1 MPRARSAPRK
11 RSRTWKDDW
20 IVCQQPTL
28 PALVRQMDEPLAEA
42 IGFVEALRLMGDG
55 LSERGC
61 EEGSAILRVAEAVQ
75 ERLRSVQD
83 VWFGLIQDVP
93 SRVGPGRS

>member
-1 MPRARSAPRK
+1 MPRARRAPGK
-11 RSRTWKDDW
+11 RPRTWKDDW

-61 EEGSAILRVAEAVQ
+61 EEGSAILRVAEAAH

-83 VWFGLIQDVP
+83 VWLGLIQDVLN
-93 SRVGPGRS
+93 RVGPGRS

>member
-1 MPRARSAPRK
+1 MPRTRRASGT

-20 IVCQQPTL
+20 IVCPQPTL
-28 PALVRQMDEPLAEA
+28 PALVRQMDEPLVEA

-61 EEGSAILRVAEAVQ
+61 EEGSAILRVAEAAQ

-83 VWFGLIQDVP
+83 VWLGLAQEVP
-93 SRVGPGRS
+93 SRVGRGRN

>member
-1 MPRARSAPRK
+1 MPRTRRASDT

-20 IVCQQPTL
+20 IVCPSPTL
-28 PALVRQMDEPLAEA
+28 PALVRQMDAPLVEA

-61 EEGSAILRVAEAVQ
+61 EEGSAILRVAEAAQ

-83 VWFGLIQDVP
+83 VWLGLIQDVP
-93 SRVGPGRS
+93 SGAGPGRN

>member
-1 MPRARSAPRK
+1 MSRARLAPRK

-20 IVCQQPTL
+20 IVCPPPTL
-28 PALVRQMDEPLAEA
+28 PALVRQIGEPLVEA

-61 EEGSAILRVAEAVQ
+61 EEGSAILRVAEAAQ

-83 VWFGLIQDVP
+83 VWLGLVQEA
-93 SRVGPGRS
+93 PGRGGRGRN

>member
-1 MPRARSAPRK
+1 
-11 RSRTWKDDW
+11 
-20 IVCQQPTL
+20 
-28 PALVRQMDEPLAEA
+28 MDEPLTEA

-61 EEGSAILRVAEAVQ
+61 EEGSAILRVAEAAQ

-83 VWFGLIQDVP
+83 VWLGLIQDVHDRDELKCKP
-93 SRVGPGRS
+93 EFFPG

>member
-1 MPRARSAPRK
+1 MPRTRRASGTRP
-11 RSRTWKDDW
+11 RTWKDDW
-20 IVCQQPTL
+20 IVCPQPTL

-42 IGFVEALRLMGDG
+42 IGFIEALRLMGDG

-61 EEGSAILRVAEAVQ
+61 EEGSAILRVAEAAQ

-83 VWFGLIQDVP
+83 VWLGLVQGV
-93 SRVGPGRS
+93 PGRAGRGRD